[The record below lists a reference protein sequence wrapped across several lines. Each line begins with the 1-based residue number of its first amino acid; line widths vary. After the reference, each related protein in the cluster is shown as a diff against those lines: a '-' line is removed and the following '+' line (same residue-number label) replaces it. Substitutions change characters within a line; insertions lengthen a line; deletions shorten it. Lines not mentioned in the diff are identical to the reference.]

1 MARIIA
7 TAENFAFGPAGKL
20 ITVAERL
27 SQQGH
32 QLTFVGYGT
41 AFQLARRSGFWE
53 DVVERDTDGESF
65 GRYCQNSLRGFDLL
79 LSCVD
84 RSSAE
89 EAKRLGVPVVW
100 LDPLSWWWDELPN
113 WVSDLDLRITQRS
126 IGSEPSRRP
135 SHQHKSRNHVV
146 VGPIVESIPR
156 PDPRPSAADLLVNFG
171 GGEAAG
177 WYELGKDTNYPLV
190 VVEAL
195 HSHVDLNRFSSVTI
209 TGGERFVSECSRQWP
224 DSPYS
229 FGCLGHKEFLT
240 RLASSCAFLTVPGLE
255 APLEA
260 WSVGIPTL
268 FLPPS
273 NSSQYVQLDE
283 YRRQG
288 VAAASIHLRDH
299 LPGLDL
305 MRFPLRDRSARFLEQ
320 LAGFEVDPDL
330 RRSWGRQLEA
340 MLNDSG
346 SWPQLVS
353 DAHAFIERLGRNGLD
368 DCVEAIEALL
378 RRKGI

>member
-1 MARIIA
+1 MARIVA

-20 ITVAERL
+20 VTVAERL

-41 AFQLARRSGFWE
+41 AFQLARRSSFWE
-53 DVVERDTDGESF
+53 DVVERDTDGENFSQ
-65 GRYCQNSLRGFDLL
+65 YCEGSLRDYDLL

-84 RSSAE
+84 RSSAIE
-89 EAKRLGVPVVW
+89 GKRLDVPVVW
-100 LDPLSWWWDELPN
+100 LDPLFWWWDELPD

-126 IGSEPSRRP
+126 IGSEPAGYASQQR
-135 SHQHKSRNHVV
+135 SNHVV

-156 PDPRPSAADLLVNFG
+156 LETAPSTTDLLVNFG

-177 WYELGKDTNYPLV
+177 WYELGKDSNHPLV

-195 HSHVDLNRFSSVTI
+195 HSHIDMKRFSSVTI
-209 TGGERFVSECSRQWP
+209 AGGERFVSECRRRWP

-229 FGCLGHKEFLT
+229 FECLGHQEFLE
-240 RLASSCAFLTVPGLE
+240 RLSSSCAFLTVPGLE

-260 WSVGIPTL
+260 WSAGIPTL

-283 YRRQG
+283 YRRLG
-288 VAAASIHLRDH
+288 IAAASIHLRDH
-299 LPGLDL
+299 LPGMDL
-305 MRFPLRDRSARFLEQ
+305 MRLPLRDRTARFLEQ
-320 LAGFEVDPDL
+320 LSRFEGDPDL
-330 RRSWGRQLEA
+330 RQSWGKQLQA
-340 MLNDSG
+340 LLNDTTI
-346 SWPQLVS
+346 WPQLVR
-353 DAHAFIERLGRNGLD
+353 DGQAFIDMLGRTGLH
-368 DCVEAIEALL
+368 DCVAAIEALL
-378 RRKGI
+378 RRKGA

>member
-1 MARIIA
+1 MVRIIT

-20 ITVAERL
+20 VTVAEKL
-27 SQQGH
+27 SRQGH

-65 GRYCQNSLRGFDLL
+65 GRYCEHSLRSFDLL
-79 LSCVD
+79 ISCVD

-89 EAKRLGVPVVW
+89 EAKRLHVPVVW
-100 LDPLSWWWDELPN
+100 LDPLSWWWDELPD
-113 WVSDLDLRITQRS
+113 WISDLDLRITQRS
-126 IGSEPSRRP
+126 IGSEPAGHASQQR
-135 SHQHKSRNHVV
+135 SNHVV

-156 PDPRPSAADLLVNFG
+156 PEAALSATDLLVNFG

-195 HSHVDLNRFSSVTI
+195 HSHVDMTRFSSVTI
-209 TGGERFVSECSRQWP
+209 TGGERFVSECRRRWP

-229 FGCLGHKEFLT
+229 FECLGHQEFLG

-260 WSVGIPTL
+260 WSAGIPTL

-305 MRFPLRDRSARFLEQ
+305 MRLPLRDRSARFLEQ
-320 LAGFEVDPDL
+320 LGGFEHDPDL
-330 RRSWGRQLEA
+330 RRSWGKQLEA
-340 MLNDSG
+340 MLNDTST
-346 SWPQLVS
+346 WPQLVS
-353 DAHAFIERLGRNGLD
+353 DAHAFVERLGRNGLD

-378 RRKGI
+378 RRKGF